1 VIEQAAGL
9 SSRALSAIAE
19 LERRV
24 VEADGGR
31 LKLEWAT
38 LRGRSG
44 DRVDD
49 LLWWEGDRLAGFL
62 GFYAYGSTLELA
74 GMVAPDRRRRGIAT
88 ALLDA
93 AVPLHRERE
102 VRVVL
107 LIVPRASMAGQRLAL
122 RRGGVLDHSEHGLVL
137 SGPPTDGPRDPALS
151 LRRASKADLPL
162 VSRLLQAGFGGPAP
176 DDLTDRLDSPRA
188 QILVI
193 EFDGLSVGTMTVTR
207 DGVDGGVYG
216 FVVDPRWQGR
226 GIGRDALRRACEQ
239 LRTDGASQI
248 RLEVAVENDRAL
260 AIYTGAG
267 FEPVITE
274 DYFALPR
281 T

>member
-24 VEADGGR
+24 VDADGGR

-49 LLWWEGDRLAGFL
+49 LLWWAGDRLAGFL

-93 AVPLHRERE
+93 AVPLYRKRE
-102 VRVVL
+102 VREVL
-107 LIVPRASMAGQRLAL
+107 LIVPRASMAGQQLAL

-137 SGPPTDGPRDPALS
+137 SGPPTDGPRDPALG

-176 DDLTDRLDSPRA
+176 DDLTGRLDSPRA

-193 EFDGLSVGTMTVTR
+193 ELDGLSVGTMTITR

>member
-1 VIEQAAGL
+1 MLEQAAGL
-9 SSRALSAIAE
+9 SSRALSAIAD
-19 LERRV
+19 LDRRV
-24 VEADGGR
+24 TEADGGR

-49 LLWWEGDRLAGFL
+49 LLWWDGDRLAGFL
-62 GFYAYGSTLELA
+62 GLYAYGSTLELA
-74 GMVAPDRRRRGIAT
+74 GMVAPDARRRGIAT

-93 AVPLHRERE
+93 AVPLYRERGSHE
-102 VRVVL
+102 VL
-107 LIVPRASMAGQRLAL
+107 LIVARSSVAGQRFAVN
-122 RRGGVLDHSEHGLVL
+122 RGGLLDHSEHGLVL
-137 SGPPTDGPRDPALS
+137 SGRPTDGRRDPALS
-151 LRRASKADLPL
+151 LRPASKADLPL
-162 VSRLLQAGFGGPAP
+162 ISRLLQVGFGGPAP

-193 EFDGLSVGTMTVTR
+193 ELDGLSVGTMTITR

-239 LRTDGASQI
+239 LRTEGASQI

-281 T
+281 S

>member
-9 SSRALSAIAE
+9 SPRALSAIAE

-31 LKLEWAT
+31 LKLEWPT

-44 DRVDD
+44 DRVED

-62 GFYAYGSTLELA
+62 GFYAYGRALELA
-74 GMVAPDRRRRGIAT
+74 GMVAPESRRRGVAT

-93 AVPLHRERE
+93 AVPLYRQRDARE
-102 VRVVL
+102 VL
-107 LIVPRASMAGQRLAL
+107 LIVPRSSTAGQRLAM

-137 SGPPTDGPRDPALS
+137 SGAPTDGPRDPALS
-151 LRRASKADLPL
+151 LRPASQADLPL
-162 VSRLLQAGFGGPAP
+162 ISGLLQAGFGGPAP
-176 DDLTDRLDSPRA
+176 DDLSDRLDSSRA

-193 EFDGLSVGTMTVTR
+193 EFDGLAVGTLTITR
-207 DGVDGGVYG
+207 DGGDGAIYG

-226 GIGRDALRRACEQ
+226 GIGRDALRRACQ
-239 LRTDGASQI
+239 RLRTDGASRI

-267 FEPVITE
+267 FEPVVTE